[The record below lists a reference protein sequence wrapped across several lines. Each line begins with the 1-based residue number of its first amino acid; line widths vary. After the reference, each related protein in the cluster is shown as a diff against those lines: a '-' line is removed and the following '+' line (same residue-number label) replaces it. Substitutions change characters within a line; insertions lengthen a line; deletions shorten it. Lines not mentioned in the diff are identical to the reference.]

1 MHNRD
6 HSIVRYAFTKMV
18 RETIENAIAGGK
30 DSQFIE
36 FLLLQGD
43 IGLGYGQFG
52 FGLFY
57 VFDSSSS
64 GQFSEFFMCRRQL
77 CLRRITR

>member
-1 MHNRD
+1 
-6 HSIVRYAFTKMV
+6 MV

-64 GQFSEFFMCRRQL
+64 GQFSEFFMCRRNSA
-77 CLRRITR
+77 CAESRAERAASTSD